1 MPMSFDLQEGA
12 LWFRTWDDVVY
23 DEGIAVLERGLEAA
37 LQASAQRRWPVVFDI
52 RESRENRSA
61 DELRGIAEFVAAHD
75 GVLSGHCAVL
85 ASDALHFGLG
95 RMFEAFSQEH
105 GIDVRVFREP
115 EALVAWLEVETRDH
129 SD

>member
-75 GVLSGHCAVL
+75 G
-85 ASDALHFGLG
+85 
-95 RMFEAFSQEH
+95 
-105 GIDVRVFREP
+105 